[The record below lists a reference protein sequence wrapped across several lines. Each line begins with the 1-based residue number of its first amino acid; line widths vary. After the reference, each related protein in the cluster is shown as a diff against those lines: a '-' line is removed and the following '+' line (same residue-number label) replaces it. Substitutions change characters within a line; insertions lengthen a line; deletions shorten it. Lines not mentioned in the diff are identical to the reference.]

1 MGRQG
6 HLQQPDSLIT
16 TRRWDDTPG
25 TDEGFLL
32 LVTRYRPRALPKAE
46 ETWEAWWKELG
57 PSPAL
62 FDAVYGKGQA
72 KISWEEYAR
81 RYREEMQGPEARA
94 KIAWLAQSV
103 ARGERLT
110 LLCSSL
116 CTDETRCHR
125 TVLRALLLEEV
136 GQLVAQ
142 LRR

>member
-6 HLQQPDSLIT
+6 HLERNDSLIT
-16 TRRWDDTPG
+16 SRRWNDAAAP
-25 TDEGFLL
+25 DEGFKL

-46 ETWEAWWKELG
+46 ETWDAWWKELG

-62 FDAVYGKGQA
+62 FDAVYGKDQPAIG
-72 KISWEEYAR
+72 WDEYVR
-81 RYREEMQGPEARA
+81 RYRQEMAAATPRA

-103 ARGERLT
+103 ARGEPLT

-116 CTDETRCHR
+116 CSDETRCHR
-125 TVLRALLLEEV
+125 TILRALLLEQIAE
-136 GQLVAQ
+136 

>member
-6 HLQQPDSLIT
+6 HLQRPDSLIS

-81 RYREEMQGPEARA
+81 RYREEMRAPEP
-94 KIAWLAQSV
+94 
-103 ARGERLT
+103 RGKRV
-110 LLCSSL
+110 
-116 CTDETRCHR
+116 R
-125 TVLRALLLEEV
+125 V
-136 GQLVAQ
+136 
-142 LRR
+142 